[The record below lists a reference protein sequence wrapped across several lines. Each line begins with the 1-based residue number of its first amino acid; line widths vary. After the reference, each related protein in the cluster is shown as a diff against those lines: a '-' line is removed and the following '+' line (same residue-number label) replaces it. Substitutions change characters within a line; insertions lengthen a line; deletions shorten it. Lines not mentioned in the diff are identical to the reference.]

1 VSLETV
7 AEATRIPRRHLQALE
22 RGDLA
27 SLPAG
32 PFAKGYIRAY
42 AEFLGIDPRPTLEAH
57 HSEERRRGMDTPE
70 AESRMLEELS
80 RLVQHRVPKA
90 GFHRRFFPP
99 RKGLIPVAVL
109 AAGVVGFAAWFLGRA
124 PRAPVPVPTTPAQQA
139 QASAAVAVEAEAAA
153 EPAPPR
159 ETPKPAAPAAVTRAA
174 TAPAPSRPNPNLRVS
189 DSGVGSGI
197 QAHRLVGMADRFET
211 GTNVA
216 FWTRVVGGRP
226 GDVIR
231 HVWFHEGQAIMRT
244 DLSLGSANWRT
255 YSRYL
260 LDGGGLGRWT
270 VEARGPE
277 GELLARQEFLCV
289 TGGR

>member
-7 AEATRIPRRHLQALE
+7 AEATRVPRRHLQALE

-42 AEFLGIDPRPTLEAH
+42 SKFLGIDPEPPLEAYR
-57 HSEERRRGMDTPE
+57 SEERRRGMGTPE
-70 AESRMLEELS
+70 AESRMLEELA
-80 RLVQHRVPKA
+80 RLVEHRHPKA
-90 GFHRRFFPP
+90 GFRRRFFPS

-109 AAGVVGFAAWFLGRA
+109 AAGVVGGAAWFLSRPRVEAPAAARPPQRA
-124 PRAPVPVPTTPAQQA
+124 EAA
-139 QASAAVAVEAEAAA
+139 AAVAFEAAATA

-174 TAPAPSRPNPNLRVS
+174 TAPAPSHPNPHLQVS

-197 QAHRLVGMADRFET
+197 EAHRLVGTADRFET

-226 GDVIR
+226 GDAIR
-231 HVWFHEGQAIMRT
+231 HVWFHEGQAVMRT
-244 DLSLGSANWRT
+244 DLTVGSSNWRT
-255 YSRYL
+255 YSRRL
-260 LDGGGLGRWT
+260 LDDGSLGRWT
-270 VEARGPE
+270 LEARGPE

-289 TGGR
+289 PSGG